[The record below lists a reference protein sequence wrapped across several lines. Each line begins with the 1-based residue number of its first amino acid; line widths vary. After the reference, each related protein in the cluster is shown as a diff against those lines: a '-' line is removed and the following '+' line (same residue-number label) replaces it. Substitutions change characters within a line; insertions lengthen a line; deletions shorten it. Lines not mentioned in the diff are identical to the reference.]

1 MRRLLLLLTQ
11 CVLIVAIACAT
22 AWAWL
27 TFTAAPHLTL
37 GSVIGCAFA
46 AALLTLL
53 VEAAVRQVRR
63 GRPRRAHARPRHTER
78 TRP

>member
-11 CVLIVAIACAT
+11 CVLVGGIACAT

-27 TFTAAPHLTL
+27 TYTDAPHLTV

-46 AALLTLL
+46 AALLALL
-53 VEAAVRQVRR
+53 AEAVVRQARR
-63 GRPRRAHARPRHTER
+63 GRPRRAHARPHHPRKAAR
-78 TRP
+78 